1 MTTPSIVQ
9 SPLPPDFIDLGLGD
23 PDPAL
28 LPLDLLRAA
37 AAKCFARGDASIL
50 QYGAEQGGGPFRQA
64 LADFL
69 TRGYGFPVDP
79 DRLFATHGASGGLD
93 LVCTLFTRPGDA
105 IFVEEPSYFLA
116 LRIFAD
122 HGLRMIP
129 VPTDADGLAVDALES
144 MLAEVHPKFVY
155 VIPTFQNPSGQTL
168 SAERR
173 ERLVALARE
182 RDFLIVAD
190 EVYHFLNYTGQ
201 PPKPFAAWAG
211 DGNVLSLN
219 SFSKILAP
227 GLRLGWIQS
236 DAQTIRRLAGC
247 GLLDSGGG
255 LGPVTSAM
263 VREALENGGVEENVG
278 KLRAVYASR
287 AQRME
292 SALRQHLPAAQF
304 HTPQGGFFFWVR
316 LPGVDTSELQ
326 KKAGALKVGFRPGVR
341 FSSAGGLGEFMRLGF
356 SFYAAEQIEAGI
368 ARLGQCLNNWV

>member
-1 MTTPSIVQ
+1 VQ
-9 SPLPPDFIDLGLGD
+9 EAGEW
-23 PDPAL
+23 
-28 LPLDLLRAA
+28 
-37 AAKCFARGDASIL
+37 CFARGDASIL
-50 QYGAEQGGGPFRQA
+50 QYGAEQGGGPFRHA

-79 DRLFATHGASGGLD
+79 GCLFATHGASGGLD
-93 LVCTLFTRPGDA
+93 LVCTLFTCPGDA

-122 HGLRMIP
+122 HGLRTIP
-129 VPTDADGLAVDALES
+129 VPTDADGLAVEALEA

-173 ERLVALARE
+173 ARLVALARE

-190 EVYHFLNYTGQ
+190 EVYHFLNYTCQ
-201 PPKPFAAWAG
+201 PPKPLAAWAG
-211 DGNVLSLN
+211 DGNVISLN

-236 DAQTIRRLAGC
+236 DAETIRRLAGC

-255 LGPVTSAM
+255 LGPVTGA
-263 VREALENGGVEENVG
+263 VVHEALESGGVEENVG
-278 KLRAVYASR
+278 KLKAVYASR

-292 SALRQHLPAAQF
+292 SALRRRLPAAQF
-304 HTPQGGFFFWVR
+304 RTPEGGFFFWVR
-316 LPGVDTSELQ
+316 LPGVDT
-326 KKAGALKVGFRPGVR
+326 AALRETARLHQVDIRPGVR

-356 SFYAAEQIEAGI
+356 SFYGEEEIEEGLR
-368 ARLGQCLNNWV
+368 RLGKCL